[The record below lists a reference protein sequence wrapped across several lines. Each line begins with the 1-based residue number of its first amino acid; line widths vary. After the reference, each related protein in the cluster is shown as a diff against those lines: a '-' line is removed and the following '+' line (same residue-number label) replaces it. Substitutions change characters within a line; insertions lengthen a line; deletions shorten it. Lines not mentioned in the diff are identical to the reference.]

1 MIGQELRQLQQAL
14 DQKADAV
21 QHNFLVASDDLN
33 SVTHLL
39 TKAEGEQHDA
49 LLVEQAAL
57 RHKQEALAD
66 EINLWRDRARAVM
79 RQPSDAAL
87 LSLLKE
93 IAAANDESVRPAVE
107 RVRHLLKLT
116 TDELDQLR
124 QSQVRAGPA
133 TFAGRLIERART
145 ELDLRGVPPAARQQA
160 AFEFANRPG
169 LAQNDQAL
177 AELEAALTD
186 DDPMVQEVAA
196 LTLIQIHR
204 FRALNLGDLEAALAS
219 VQRLARLRN
228 PAVVPVFIEILQT
241 PRTGYVTGPAGL
253 QSGNNRRV
261 RELALSCLADWHTP
275 QAQSAVRAAQND
287 RDPEIA
293 QDATHLLEWF
303 PGEWR

>member
-1 MIGQELRQLQQAL
+1 MIGQELRQLQQTL

-21 QHNFLVASDDLN
+21 QHEFLVASDQLN
-33 SVTHLL
+33 SLTHLL
-39 TKAEGEQHDA
+39 TKAEGAQHDS

-57 RHKQEALAD
+57 RDQQQALAD

-87 LSLLKE
+87 VNLLKE
-93 IAAANDESVRPAVE
+93 IAASQDDSVRPAVE

-124 QSQVRAGPA
+124 QSQVKAGSA
-133 TFAGRLIERART
+133 SLAGRLIERART
-145 ELDLRGVPPAARQQA
+145 EYDLRGVPPSPRQQA

-169 LAQNDQAL
+169 LAQNDEVL
-177 AELEAALTD
+177 VELEGALND
-186 DDPMVQEVAA
+186 DDPMVKEVAA

-204 FRALNLGDLEAALAS
+204 FRALHLGDLDAALVS
-219 VQRLARLRN
+219 VQRLTRLRN
-228 PAVVPVFIEILQT
+228 PAVVPVLIEILQT
-241 PRTGYVTGPAGL
+241 PRTGYVAGPAGL
-253 QSGNNRRV
+253 QTGNNRRV
-261 RELALSCLADWHTP
+261 RELALSSLADWHTP
-275 QAQSAVRAAQND
+275 QAQTAVRAAQTD
-287 RDPEIA
+287 RDSEIA